1 MSHLT
6 LPANERQAYKQALQC
21 AEQGLHGN
29 AIDQLGGIVA
39 RIESSLA
46 AGWKADRS
54 IDFAQVDALKSVKDK
69 IHEVETESELF
80 RYDLIFCK

>member
-6 LPANERQAYKQALQC
+6 LPQDERQAYKQAVQT

-29 AIDQLGGIVA
+29 AIEQLGGIVA
-39 RIESSLA
+39 RIETSLLQ
-46 AGWKADRS
+46 GWKKDRS
-54 IDFAQVDALKSVKDK
+54 IDFAVVDALKCVKDK
-69 IHEVETESELF
+69 IHDVETEAEIF